1 MTLPNPSD
9 TNAIAGAHPGIKNI
23 SELENDPSFNLS
35 ELVSEHDVTSLARET
50 KRKTDWSLS
59 FLTDPGKRPNYAIN
73 PDVTYL
79 ANGSFSLFADI
90 GGLVFSDKSTEPK
103 PGHFELSKEASTM
116 KSSAGET
123 TLGSRDIKT
132 LEGKETNFLDTI
144 FPSTNF
150 TPIKTWIQS
159 IWPFSTEDLIKLTI
173 LELIQAAL
181 LKGIEELIEDNL
193 EGDSRKVVRERSDLA
208 LEIQDNQEIEQDILN
223 SLL

>member
-1 MTLPNPSD
+1 MTVPNPND
-9 TNAIAGAHPGIKNI
+9 RNAVGGAHPGTSNI
-23 SELENDPSFNLS
+23 SELENNQSF

-50 KRKTDWSLS
+50 KRKIDWSLS

-79 ANGSFSLFADI
+79 ADGSLSLFASI
-90 GGLVFSDKSTEPK
+90 GGLVFSDNTTEPK
-103 PGHFELSKEASTM
+103 PGHFELNKQASTM
-116 KSSAGET
+116 MSSAGET
-123 TLGSRDIKT
+123 TLGSRYIKT
-132 LEGKETNFLDTI
+132 VEGKETNFLDTI

-159 IWPFSTEDLIKLTI
+159 IWPFSTEQLIKLSI

-181 LKGIEELIEDNL
+181 LKGIEDIIEDNL
-193 EGDSRKVVRERSDLA
+193 EENSRKVVRERSDLV
-208 LEIQDNQEIEQDILN
+208 LDIQDNQEIEQDILN